1 MAAPESA
8 KAPAPGAAAG
18 AGTRELTGPVVAALL
33 LLYFVWGSTYLAI
46 RVALGGFPPLL
57 MAGLRYTLAGLGL
70 LALHASTGGAR
81 PRLRH
86 LRGAALIGLLLC
98 SANALVVVS
107 EQWVSTGLTAVVICT
122 VPLWVALMSG
132 FFGEWPHQRDWLGLG
147 VGLSGVLVLN
157 LGGDLRG
164 QPLGA
169 LLLLCSA
176 LAWSL
181 GSTLGRR
188 IEQPTGMIG
197 SGVQMLCGG
206 LAVGLVGLLRGE
218 RLVSMP
224 GQRPLLAF
232 AYLVVLGSMVSYSA
246 FVYLLARTRPV
257 LATSYAYVNPVVAV
271 GLGMLFLGET
281 VSPLALVALALV
293 LGGVGIVAFGKK

>member
-1 MAAPESA
+1 MSSSSS
-8 KAPAPGAAAG
+8 APAPAPAAG
-18 AGTRELTGPVVAALL
+18 LQARELTGPVVAAMLV
-33 LLYFVWGSTYLAI
+33 LYFVWGSTYLAI
-46 RVALGGFPPLL
+46 RVALDGFPPLL

-70 LALHASTGGAR
+70 LALHAATGGAR
-81 PRLRH
+81 PRLQH

-107 EQWVSTGLTAVVICT
+107 EQWVSTGLTAVVVCS

-132 FFGEWPHQRDWLGLG
+132 FFGEWPNRRDWLGLG
-147 VGLSGVLVLN
+147 VGLSGVIVLN

-169 LLLLCSA
+169 FLLLFSA
-176 LAWSL
+176 LSWSL
-181 GSTLGRR
+181 GSTLSRR
-188 IEQPTGMIG
+188 IEQPTGMLG

-218 RLVSMP
+218 RLVALP
-224 GQRPLLAF
+224 GHRPLLAF
-232 AYLVVLGSMVSYSA
+232 AYLVVFGSMVSYSA
-246 FVYLLARTRPV
+246 FVYVLARTRPV

-271 GLGMLFLGET
+271 GLGVLFLGET
-281 VSPLALVALALV
+281 VSPLALLALVLV
-293 LGGVGIVAFGKK
+293 LGGVGLVAFGKK

>member
-8 KAPAPGAAAG
+8 KAPAPGAAVG

-107 EQWVSTGLTAVVICT
+107 EQWVSTGLTAVVLCS
-122 VPLWVALMSG
+122 VPLWVALLSG
-132 FFGEWPHQRDWLGLG
+132 LFGEWPRRSDWLGLV
-147 VGLSGVLVLN
+147 VGLSGVIVLN

-164 QPLGA
+164 HPLGA
-169 LLLLCSA
+169 LLLFCSTLC
-176 LAWSL
+176 WSL
-181 GSTLGRR
+181 GSTLSRR
-188 IEQPTGMIG
+188 IEQPPGLLSLGDPHG
-197 SGVQMLCGG
+197 SGPCSL
-206 LAVGLVGLLRGE
+206 
-218 RLVSMP
+218 
-224 GQRPLLAF
+224 
-232 AYLVVLGSMVSYSA
+232 
-246 FVYLLARTRPV
+246 
-257 LATSYAYVNPVVAV
+257 
-271 GLGMLFLGET
+271 
-281 VSPLALVALALV
+281 
-293 LGGVGIVAFGKK
+293 